1 MSNDAATE
9 IATRCIRCSPLKTKS
24 EKKKLPHFKHSAM
37 KTCCLALFIL
47 TICLNSSFSKVKNAY
62 ASGADA
68 ARESF
73 SALQALLYGPGKLT
87 NAKRRTVE
95 SSMKAMADY
104 LTYYE
109 LTESLLAQF
118 KAIAPELYNEIDTI
132 RDRVGRPTDVYVRF
146 IAQDQANVQAWGI
159 TNIGQTD
166 GDTDRYKS
174 EFGDGTVSVKIWV
187 VSKALLV
194 LAHELGHVK
203 VLVPKLADYVA
214 YYKATYPPGV
224 TEPNNI
230 GHKLDDVSGLSA
242 NQYAKLFQQRY
253 VDQSRKGSL
262 HLESPLDLQQEIRKR
277 IRNLLIAEKTI
288 ASL

>member
-1 MSNDAATE
+1 MLTFEDKIGKEKITS
-9 IATRCIRCSPLKTKS
+9 LK
-24 EKKKLPHFKHSAM
+24 HRAM

-62 ASGADA
+62 ASGAEV

-73 SALQALLYGPGKLT
+73 NVLQALLYGPGKLT
-87 NAKRRTVE
+87 NAERRTAE
-95 SSMKAMADY
+95 SRMKAVADY
-104 LTYYE
+104 LIYYE

-146 IAQDQANVQAWGI
+146 IPEDQATVRAWGT

-166 GDTDRYKS
+166 GDNDRYKS

-224 TEPNNI
+224 TEPNYI
-230 GHKLDDVSGLSA
+230 GHNLDDVSGQSA
-242 NQYAKLFQQRY
+242 NLYVRLFRQRY
-253 VDQSRKGSL
+253 ADQSRKGSL
-262 HLESPLDLQQEIRKR
+262 RPESPLDLQQEIRKR
-277 IRNLLIAEKTI
+277 IRNSLIAEKTI